1 MKADMDKMSSRYEK
15 NLATEREKVTFLET
29 RIEESLVSNADLRS
43 RLEIQES
50 ESQTARVQNSQDQ
63 LYIDGLRD
71 KCSELQERKYI
82 LALIQQS
89 DI

>member
-1 MKADMDKMSSRYEK
+1 MDKMSSRYEK

-29 RIEESLVSNADLRS
+29 RIEETLVSNADLRS

>member
-1 MKADMDKMSSRYEK
+1 MDKMSSRYEK

-29 RIEESLVSNADLRS
+29 RIEETLISNADLRS
-43 RLEIQES
+43 RLEVQES
-50 ESQTARVQNSQDQ
+50 ENQTARVQNSQDQ

-89 DI
+89 DIQ